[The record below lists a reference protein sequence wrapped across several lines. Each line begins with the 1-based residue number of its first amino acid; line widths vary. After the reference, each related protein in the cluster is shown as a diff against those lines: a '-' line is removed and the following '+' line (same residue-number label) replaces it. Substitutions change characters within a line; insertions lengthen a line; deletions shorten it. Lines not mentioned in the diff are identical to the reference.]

1 MRQCTYSATPVKV
14 QSGIHNW
21 LGWSKSGQGK
31 TRWFESCPCRSS
43 EGARDLFYIK
53 AKIVEGLAWKSD
65 PRPSDFD
72 LLSPCHSQSGLL
84 SFPKWLYR
92 FPPDFCQALK
102 KKIIFTIWPYC
113 FTYRGRK
120 KYNVDSCKSSF
131 GPSQTGRMY
140 FNTKHT
146 NQNIG
151 ILFFKYTN
159 IRMPKC
165 VKTISV
171 DAMHLFE
178 IYFDVAALLIL
189 ELVC

>member
-1 MRQCTYSATPVKV
+1 MKGRVSFLHAVLMRQCTYSATPVKV

-102 KKIIFTIWPYC
+102 KKRSYLPYDLIVLHIEGGKS
-113 FTYRGRK
+113 TMSTLASLPSVHHKRGECTLIQ
-120 KYNVDSCKSSF
+120 SI
-131 GPSQTGRMY
+131 Q
-140 FNTKHT
+140 
-146 NQNIG
+146 
-151 ILFFKYTN
+151 
-159 IRMPKC
+159 IR
-165 VKTISV
+165 T
-171 DAMHLFE
+171 
-178 IYFDVAALLIL
+178 
-189 ELVC
+189 